1 MTPPPPPAADTPA
14 AYSPA
19 LRTVVVF
26 SGSGTAGAYHAGV
39 LRALHEAG
47 VKIDIAAGC
56 GVGVVAALFAAIDG
70 AARLWEPNGLWRGE
84 RAARLY
90 PWHPILR
97 LAGWTALAVLAVLCV
112 PLLLLAVGLLVYPL
126 DFLLRVVSLDPRA
139 ALATGYA
146 RLVDGAFA
154 ASRLPTWLPG
164 LIAFLIGVFALVWI
178 GATIAASWRSRRRV
192 RGPFWWRVSSAPLAG
207 EPAMRWALGGLWA
220 LMGGAAAGFR
230 QPPPTELGRRY
241 AEILIENLGQPGFRE
256 LIVTAYDLDASR
268 DLIFALLADSHRR
281 EFFRRAAT
289 VGRSRLAEAI
299 DLAGAGRDHVTDA
312 LAGALSLPVACDAQ
326 HLTFAPDSVWRGET
340 HRVCHRPSALT
351 RLLDEAAAAGAQQVI
366 LVTAAPEPGGPHT
379 LNPRLADP
387 RRRAG
392 DALARLESAVVADA
406 IQAAWGRFDRVF
418 EIRPAHNPVG
428 PLDFDGCH
436 DEQSDR
442 RVTRE
447 ELIDR
452 GYEDAYSQFVE
463 PIVGASGERLGA
475 DASAHVRLRP
485 SDD

>member
-1 MTPPPPPAADTPA
+1 VTSPPPPAADTPA

-19 LRTVVVF
+19 LRTVIVF

-56 GVGVVAALFAAIDG
+56 GMGVVAALFAAIDG
-70 AARLWEPNGLWRGE
+70 AGRLWEPNGLWRGD
-84 RAARLY
+84 RATGLY
-90 PWHPILR
+90 PWRPILR
-97 LAGWTALAVLAVLCV
+97 LAGWTAVAILAVLCV
-112 PLLLLAVGLLVYPL
+112 PLLLLALGLLVYPL
-126 DFLLRVVSLDPRA
+126 DFLLRVVSLDPGA
-139 ALATGYA
+139 ALASGYA

-164 LIAFLIGVFALVWI
+164 LIAFLIGMFVIVWI
-178 GATIAASWRSRRRV
+178 GATIAAAWRARRRV
-192 RGPFWWRVSSAPLAG
+192 RGPFWWKLFGTPLAV
-207 EPAMRWALGGLWA
+207 EPAVHWALGGLWA
-220 LMGGAAAGFR
+220 LMGGAAAGFK

-241 AEILIENLGQPGFRE
+241 AEILTENLGQPGFRE

-268 DLIFALLADSHRR
+268 DLLFALLAEPARR
-281 EFFRRAAT
+281 AFFRRAPT
-289 VGRSRLAEAI
+289 IGRSRLAEAI
-299 DLAGAGRDHVTDA
+299 DLAGAGRDHLPDA
-312 LAGALSLPVACDAQ
+312 LAGALSLPVACDARYM
-326 HLTFAPDSVWRGET
+326 TFAPDSVWRGET
-340 HRVCHRPSALT
+340 HRLCHRPSALT
-351 RLLDEAAAAGAQQVI
+351 RLLEEAAAAGAEQLI
-366 LVTAAPEPGGPHT
+366 LVTAMPEPGGPHT
-379 LNPRLADP
+379 LNPGLADP

-406 IQAAWGRFDRVF
+406 MQAAFGRFDRIF
-418 EIRPAHNPVG
+418 EIRPMHNPLG
-428 PLDFDGCH
+428 PLDFGGCH

-442 RVTRE
+442 QVTRE

-475 DASAHVRLRP
+475 EASAPLGRRP
-485 SDD
+485 VD